1 MSAYTIGTT
10 YGIFSQDF
18 NKHTTLVSSIPTVLL
33 SHSSL
38 PASTSSISLLLRSS
52 TARLLGLELDNSHM
66 SNPTFVH
73 LTVITQLVNKS
84 SISFS
89 NLASSFCLFLSLF
102 MGAVQESRRVKDR
115 EDVKLVGPDAKS

>member
-1 MSAYTIGTT
+1 M
-10 YGIFSQDF
+10 
-18 NKHTTLVSSIPTVLL
+18 
-33 SHSSL
+33 
-38 PASTSSISLLLRSS
+38 
-52 TARLLGLELDNSHM
+52 RLLGLELDNSHM

-89 NLASSFCLFLSLF
+89 NLASSSCLFLSLF
-102 MGAVQESRRVKDR
+102 MGTVQESQRVKDR